1 MHPEITMPK
10 QEFCNIVEGRGDEKL
25 SEWME
30 NEVAL
35 RASQPSSVPPQK
47 YGIKCPQMIRRTQS
61 IENLMK
67 LSDSTRYVG
76 CNQMSNFRSLQVL
89 TCAVL

>member
-1 MHPEITMPK
+1 MPK
-10 QEFCNIVEGRGDEKL
+10 QEFCDMLGGRGDEKL

-35 RASQPSSVPPQK
+35 RASQPSGVPPQK
-47 YGIKCPQMIRRTQS
+47 YGIKCPQMIRRTES

-67 LSDSTRYVG
+67 LSDSTRLVIGLRHPVTWFESFY
-76 CNQMSNFRSLQVL
+76 NYR
-89 TCAVL
+89 